1 MTGAVSYHS
10 GIAAEA
16 AVARFYEQHGHV
28 IAARRWRSAAGEID
42 LIARKNGGVVFIEVK
57 KSRSLDHAASA
68 LSNRQIARI
77 YSSAAIFLDGE
88 PRGQD
93 SDARFDVALVDG
105 RGGISV
111 IVNAIS
117 A

>member
-42 LIARKNGGVVFIEVK
+42 LIAR
-57 KSRSLDHAASA
+57 
-68 LSNRQIARI
+68 
-77 YSSAAIFLDGE
+77 
-88 PRGQD
+88 
-93 SDARFDVALVDG
+93 
-105 RGGISV
+105 
-111 IVNAIS
+111 
-117 A
+117 